1 MDEEGDKS
9 THKLKGVKKRK
20 GCSFGSA
27 EGSRV
32 WMHEGYGSV
41 DQEGDGPG
49 PPHSAEGWILLLL
62 QPMRKLPKK
71 TSMTN
76 LQSMGK

>member
-41 DQEGDGPG
+41 DQEGDDLD
-49 PPHSAEGWILLLL
+49 HHTLLKAGFSCCCS
-62 QPMRKLPKK
+62 P
-71 TSMTN
+71 
-76 LQSMGK
+76 